1 MRNERIDILSY
12 LVEIYKDFY
21 THKDLFKTN
30 FKYAPNE
37 IENFYEE
44 MQTSFEAGHIVK
56 SDTKET
62 MSDDVRALK
71 TADDVKEFLS
81 KYYSDNGFSKDD
93 LIKNLSLKEFDYLFI
108 SIKIKYEKKRRI
120 EFY

>member
-1 MRNERIDILSY
+1 MRNKKIDILSY

-37 IENFYEE
+37 IESFYKE
-44 MQTSFEAGHIVK
+44 MQMSFENGNIVK

-62 MSDDVRALK
+62 ISDDIQALK

-81 KYYSDNGFSKDD
+81 KYYSNNGFSKDD
-93 LIKNLSLKEFDYLFI
+93 LIKNLSLKEFDYLYN
-108 SIKIKYEKKRRI
+108 SCYADLT
-120 EFY
+120 